1 MARVKPEEPRIE
13 TDEFRR
19 VTKQYIFI
27 KKQTDALEKESK
39 QLREEIFDYIEEN
52 GEVDSKGNI
61 FVEFDGNIEEFV
73 GVQKTRRVKRVIDE
87 EVAARIIQAKGL
99 EDELYKTIRVVDE
112 DALMAALYSEKL
124 TEGEVDE
131 MYPENV
137 TWALNLNKK

>member
-61 FVEFDGNIEEFV
+61 FIEFDGSIEEFV
-73 GVQKTRRVKRVIDE
+73 GIQKTRRVKRVIDE

-112 DALMAALYSEKL
+112 DALMAALYSDKL